1 MRKKKY
7 LIIYHKE
14 DADGLVSAAIIYN
27 YILYKLHNGNKDE
40 VEIETLGTTYTE
52 LTAMINQYGAA
63 NKVMVVD
70 MLRIMYDGIFMT
82 DISFN
87 ESEVMKLLYN
97 KFKDSFVWIDHHFP
111 IIQSSIDE
119 GFDTIPGKRDKR
131 TSAIGLSY
139 IYCYGDDMFKTL
151 EEQLKEIP
159 VLFKQLAGYDS
170 FNWEYHGC
178 TFEECYNV
186 NKGFEYLTK
195 LDLNVIIEKVKYIL
209 SLNNKD
215 DIDFNNQLYMLKNS
229 YYDKGKEIAEYE
241 YEYWKNIIQTSG
253 DDTFVIDGKY
263 GPERKTL
270 VLVMQ
275 GKTCSTFFKSLIDTD
290 IRNVAVFKRVPNPQN
305 DKTWNVSVYNVRRED
320 DKEFNVGMYLKK
332 RYKLGGG
339 HSGAGGF
346 QLSNAQFNKIFKT
359 HKL

>member
-1 MRKKKY
+1 MNKKKY

-27 YILYKLHNGNKDE
+27 YILEVLHPNSKDA
-40 VEIETLGTTYTE
+40 VQIETIGTNYVQLSNMIKEYGSITE
-52 LTAMINQYGAA
+52 
-63 NKVMVVD
+63 MVET
-70 MLRIMYDGIFMT
+70 LYKIYDCVFMT

-111 IIQSSIDE
+111 IIHTSYKE
-119 GFDTIPGKRDKR
+119 KFDCIPGKRDTR

-139 IYCYGDDMFKTL
+139 IYCYGDDMFKQL
-151 EEQLKEIP
+151 NEQIKELP
-159 VLFKQLAGYDS
+159 VIFKQLAGYDS

-195 LDLNVIIEKVKYIL
+195 LDFDIILIKVKNIL
-209 SLNNKD
+209 SSRDNTSL
-215 DIDFNNQLYMLKNS
+215 LYNIKND
-229 YYDKGKEIAEYE
+229 YYDKGKEMAEYE
-241 YEYWKNIIQTSG
+241 DEYWNNIIKTSG

-263 GPERKTL
+263 GPERKTM

-275 GKTCSTFFKSLIDTD
+275 GKTCSTYFKSLINTD
-290 IRNVAVFKRVPNPQN
+290 IKNVVVFKRVPNPKDN
-305 DKTWNVSVYNVRRED
+305 KVWTASVYNIRRED
-320 DKEFNVGMYLKK
+320 DEEFNVGMYLKK
-332 RYKLGGG
+332 RYKYAGG
-339 HSGAGGF
+339 HRGAGGMS
-346 QLSNAQFNKIFKT
+346 LSNAQFNKIFKT
-359 HKL
+359 HKI

>member
-27 YILYKLHNGNKDE
+27 YILYKLHNGDDDTI
-40 VEIETLGTTYTE
+40 VIDTFGATYNE

-63 NKVMVVD
+63 NKGMIVD
-70 MLRIMYDGIFMT
+70 ILYHQYDCILMT

-111 IIQSSIDE
+111 IIHTSYKE
-119 GFDTIPGKRDKR
+119 KFDCIPGKRDTR

-139 IYCYGDDMFKTL
+139 IYCYGDDMFKQL
-151 EEQLKEIP
+151 DEQIKEIP
-159 VLFKQLAGYDS
+159 VIFRQLAGYDS
-170 FNWEYHGC
+170 FNWEYHNC

-195 LDLNVIIEKVKYIL
+195 LDFDIILIKVKNIL
-209 SLNNKD
+209 SSCDNTSL
-215 DIDFNNQLYMLKNS
+215 LYNIKND
-229 YYDKGKEIAEYE
+229 YYDKGKEISEYE
-241 YEYWKNIIQTSG
+241 DEYWNNIIKTSG
-253 DDTFVIDGKY
+253 DDTFIIDGKY

-270 VLVMQ
+270 VLVIQ
-275 GKTCSTFFKSLIDTD
+275 GKTCSTYFKSLINTD
-290 IRNVAVFKRVPNPQN
+290 IRNVVIFKRVPNPKDN
-305 DKTWNVSVYNVRRED
+305 KVWNASVYNVRRED
-320 DKEFNVGMYLKK
+320 DEEFNVGMYLKK
-332 RYKLGGG
+332 RYKYAGG
-339 HSGAGGF
+339 HRGAGGMS
-346 QLSNAQFNKIFKT
+346 LSNAQFNKIFKT
-359 HKL
+359 RKI

>member
-1 MRKKKY
+1 MRKKRY

-27 YILYKLHNGNKDE
+27 YILYKLHNGDDNTIVID
-40 VEIETLGTTYTE
+40 TFGATYNE

-63 NKVMVVD
+63 NKGMIVD
-70 MLRIMYDGIFMT
+70 ILFHQYDCIFMT

-111 IIQSSIDE
+111 IIHTSYKE
-119 GFDTIPGKRDKR
+119 KFDNIPGKRDTR

-139 IYCYGDDMFKTL
+139 IYCYGDDMFKQL
-151 EEQLKEIP
+151 DEQIKEIP
-159 VLFKQLAGYDS
+159 VIFKQLAGYDS

-195 LDLNVIIEKVKYIL
+195 LDFDIILIKVKNIL
-209 SLNNKD
+209 SSRDNTSL
-215 DIDFNNQLYMLKNS
+215 LYNIKND

-241 YEYWKNIIQTSG
+241 DEYWNNIIKTSG

-275 GKTCSTFFKSLIDTD
+275 GKTCSTYFKSLINTD
-290 IRNVAVFKRVPNPQN
+290 IKNVVVFKRVPNPKDN
-305 DKTWNVSVYNVRRED
+305 KVWTASVYNIKRED
-320 DKEFNVGMYLKK
+320 DEEFNVGMYLKK
-332 RYKLGGG
+332 RYKYAGG
-339 HSGAGGF
+339 HRGCGGF
-346 QLSNAQFNKIFKT
+346 SATNTQFNKIFKT
-359 HKL
+359 HKI

>member
-1 MRKKKY
+1 MRKKRY

-27 YILYKLHNGNKDE
+27 YILYKLHNGDDNTIVID
-40 VEIETLGTTYTE
+40 TFGATYNE

-63 NKVMVVD
+63 NKGMIVD
-70 MLRIMYDGIFMT
+70 ILFHQYDCIFMT

-111 IIQSSIDE
+111 IIHTSYKE
-119 GFDTIPGKRDKR
+119 KFDNIPGKRDTR

-139 IYCYGDDMFKTL
+139 IYCYGDDMFKQL
-151 EEQLKEIP
+151 DEQIKEIP
-159 VLFKQLAGYDS
+159 VIFKQLAGYDS

-195 LDLNVIIEKVKYIL
+195 LDFDIILIKVKNIL
-209 SLNNKD
+209 SSRDNTSL
-215 DIDFNNQLYMLKNS
+215 LYNIKND

-241 YEYWKNIIQTSG
+241 DEYWNNIIKTSG

-275 GKTCSTFFKSLIDTD
+275 GKTCSTYFKSLINTD
-290 IRNVAVFKRVPNPQN
+290 IKNVVVFKRVPNPKDN
-305 DKTWNVSVYNVRRED
+305 KVWTASVYNVRRED
-320 DKEFNVGMYLKK
+320 DEEFNVGMYLKK
-332 RYKLGGG
+332 RYKYAGG
-339 HSGAGGF
+339 HRGCGGF
-346 QLSNAQFNKIFKT
+346 SATNTQFNKIFKT
-359 HKL
+359 HKI

>member
-14 DADGLVSAAIIYN
+14 DADGLVSAAIIFN
-27 YILYKLHNGNKDE
+27 YILYKLHNGDDNTIVID
-40 VEIETLGTTYTE
+40 TFGATYNE

-63 NKVMVVD
+63 NKGMIVD
-70 MLRIMYDGIFMT
+70 ILYHQYDCIFMT

-111 IIQSSIDE
+111 IIHTSYKE
-119 GFDTIPGKRDKR
+119 KFDNIPGKRDTR

-139 IYCYGDDMFKTL
+139 IYCYGDDMFKQL
-151 EEQLKEIP
+151 DEQIKEIP
-159 VLFKQLAGYDS
+159 VIFKQLAGYDS

-195 LDLNVIIEKVKYIL
+195 LDFDIILIKVKNIL
-209 SLNNKD
+209 SSRDNTSL
-215 DIDFNNQLYMLKNS
+215 LYNIKND

-241 YEYWKNIIQTSG
+241 DEHWNNIIKTSG

-275 GKTCSTFFKSLIDTD
+275 GKTCSTYFKSLINTD
-290 IRNVAVFKRVPNPQN
+290 IKNVVVFKRVPNPKDN
-305 DKTWNVSVYNVRRED
+305 KVWTASVYNIRRED
-320 DKEFNVGMYLKK
+320 DEEFNVGMYLKK
-332 RYKLGGG
+332 RYKYAGG
-339 HSGAGGF
+339 HRGCGGF
-346 QLSNAQFNKIFKT
+346 SATNTQFNKIFKT
-359 HKL
+359 HKI

>member
-27 YILYKLHNGNKDE
+27 YILNKLHNGAEDTI
-40 VEIETLGTTYTE
+40 VIDTMGTNYTD
-52 LTAMINQYGAA
+52 LTAMINQYGVA
-63 NKVMVVD
+63 NKGMMVD
-70 MLRIMYDGIFMT
+70 LLYHQYDCIFMT

-111 IIQSSIDE
+111 IIQSSIKE
-119 GFDTIPGKRDKR
+119 GFDAIPGKRDKR

-139 IYCYGDDMFKTL
+139 IYCYGNDMFKTL
-151 EEQLKEIP
+151 EDQLKEIP

-195 LDLNVIIEKVKYIL
+195 LDLNVIIDKVKYIL

-229 YYDKGKEIAEYE
+229 YYDKGKEISEYE
-241 YEYWKNIIQTSG
+241 DEYWKNIIKTSG
-253 DDTFVIDGKY
+253 DDTFTIDGKY
-263 GPERKTL
+263 GQERKTL

-290 IRNVAVFKRVPNPQN
+290 IRNVAVFKRVPNPQS

-320 DKEFNVGMYLKK
+320 DEEFHVGNYLKK

-339 HSGAGGF
+339 HAGASGAS
-346 QLSNAQFNKIFKT
+346 LSNAQFNKIFKT

>member
-27 YILYKLHNGNKDE
+27 YILNKLHNGNKDE

-63 NKVMVVD
+63 NKGMVVD

-111 IIQSSIDE
+111 IIQSSIKE

-139 IYCYGDDMFKTL
+139 IYCYGNDIFKTL

-215 DIDFNNQLYMLKNS
+215 DIDFNNQLYILKNS

-241 YEYWKNIIQTSG
+241 DEYWKNIIQTSG
-253 DDTFVIDGKY
+253 DDTFTIDGKY

-305 DKTWNVSVYNVRRED
+305 DKTWNVSVYNIRRED
-320 DKEFNVGMYLKK
+320 DEEFNVGMYLKK
-332 RYKLGGG
+332 RYKYAGG
-339 HSGAGGF
+339 HRGAGGMS
-346 QLSNAQFNKIFKT
+346 LTNAQFNKIFKT

>member
-27 YILYKLHNGNKDE
+27 YILYKLYNGNKDE

-52 LTAMINQYGAA
+52 LTAMINQYGAP
-63 NKVMVVD
+63 NKGMVVD

-111 IIQSSIDE
+111 IIQSSIEE
-119 GFDTIPGKRDKR
+119 GFDIIPGKRDKR

-241 YEYWKNIIQTSG
+241 DEYWKNIIQTSG
-253 DDTFVIDGKY
+253 DDTFIIDGKY

-332 RYKLGGG
+332 RYKFGGG
-339 HSGAGGF
+339 HSGAGGMS
-346 QLSNAQFNKIFKT
+346 LSNAQFNKIFKT
-359 HKL
+359 HKI

>member
-1 MRKKKY
+1 MRKKRY

-27 YILYKLHNGNKDE
+27 YILYKLHNGDDNTIVID
-40 VEIETLGTTYTE
+40 TFGATYNE

-63 NKVMVVD
+63 NKGMIVD
-70 MLRIMYDGIFMT
+70 ILFHQYDCIFMT

-111 IIQSSIDE
+111 IIHTSYKE
-119 GFDTIPGKRDKR
+119 KFDNIPGKRDTR

-139 IYCYGDDMFKTL
+139 IYCYGDDMFKQL
-151 EEQLKEIP
+151 DEQIKEIP
-159 VLFKQLAGYDS
+159 VIFKQLAGYDS

-195 LDLNVIIEKVKYIL
+195 LDFDIILIKVKNIL
-209 SLNNKD
+209 SSRDNTSL
-215 DIDFNNQLYMLKNS
+215 LYNIKND

-241 YEYWKNIIQTSG
+241 DEYWNNIIKTSG

-275 GKTCSTFFKSLIDTD
+275 GKTCSTYFKSLINTD
-290 IRNVAVFKRVPNPQN
+290 IKNVVVFKRVPNPKDN
-305 DKTWNVSVYNVRRED
+305 KVWTASVYNIRRED
-320 DKEFNVGMYLKK
+320 DEEFNVGMYLKK
-332 RYKLGGG
+332 RYKYAGG
-339 HSGAGGF
+339 HRGCGGF
-346 QLSNAQFNKIFKT
+346 SATNTQFNKIFKT
-359 HKL
+359 HKI

>member
-1 MRKKKY
+1 MRKKRY

-27 YILYKLHNGNKDE
+27 YILYKLHNGDDNTIVID
-40 VEIETLGTTYTE
+40 TFGATYNE

-63 NKVMVVD
+63 NKGMIVD
-70 MLRIMYDGIFMT
+70 ILYHQYDCIFMT

-111 IIQSSIDE
+111 VIHTSYKE
-119 GFDTIPGKRDKR
+119 KFDNIPGKRDTR

-139 IYCYGDDMFKTL
+139 IYCYGDDMFKQL
-151 EEQLKEIP
+151 DEQIKEIP
-159 VLFKQLAGYDS
+159 VIFKQLAGYDS
-170 FNWEYHGC
+170 FNCEYHGC

-195 LDLNVIIEKVKYIL
+195 LDFDIILIKVKNIL
-209 SLNNKD
+209 SSRDNISL
-215 DIDFNNQLYMLKNS
+215 LYNIKND

-241 YEYWKNIIQTSG
+241 DEYWNNIIKISG

-275 GKTCSTFFKSLIDTD
+275 GKTCSTYFKSLINTD
-290 IRNVAVFKRVPNPQN
+290 IKNVVVFKRVPNPKDN
-305 DKTWNVSVYNVRRED
+305 KVWTASVYNIRRED
-320 DKEFNVGMYLKK
+320 DEEFNVGMYLKK
-332 RYKLGGG
+332 RYKYAGG
-339 HSGAGGF
+339 HRGCGGF
-346 QLSNAQFNKIFKT
+346 SATNTQFNKIFKT
-359 HKL
+359 HKI

>member
-1 MRKKKY
+1 MRKKRY

-27 YILYKLHNGNKDE
+27 YILYKLHNGDDNTIVID
-40 VEIETLGTTYTE
+40 TFGATYNE

-63 NKVMVVD
+63 NKGMIVD
-70 MLRIMYDGIFMT
+70 ILFHQYDCIFMT

-111 IIQSSIDE
+111 IIHTSYKE
-119 GFDTIPGKRDKR
+119 KFDNIPGKRDTR

-139 IYCYGDDMFKTL
+139 IYCYGDDMFKQL
-151 EEQLKEIP
+151 DEQIKEIP
-159 VLFKQLAGYDS
+159 VIFKQLAGYDS

-195 LDLNVIIEKVKYIL
+195 LDFDIILIKVKNIL
-209 SLNNKD
+209 SSRDNTSL
-215 DIDFNNQLYMLKNS
+215 LYNIKND

-241 YEYWKNIIQTSG
+241 DEYWNNIIKTSG

-275 GKTCSTFFKSLIDTD
+275 GKTCSTYFKSLINTD
-290 IRNVAVFKRVPNPQN
+290 IKNVVVFKRVPNPKDN
-305 DKTWNVSVYNVRRED
+305 KVWTASVYNIRRED
-320 DKEFNVGMYLKK
+320 DEEFNVGMYLKK
-332 RYKLGGG
+332 RYKYAGG
-339 HSGAGGF
+339 HRGCGGF
-346 QLSNAQFNKIFKT
+346 STTNTQFNKIFKT
-359 HKL
+359 HKI

>member
-1 MRKKKY
+1 MRKAKY

-27 YILYKLHNGNKDE
+27 YILYKLYNGNKDE

-52 LTAMINQYGAA
+52 LTAMINQYGKA
-63 NKVMVVD
+63 NKGMVVD
-70 MLRIMYDGIFMT
+70 MLHIMYDGIFMT

-87 ESEVMKLLYN
+87 ESEVMKLFYN
-97 KFKDSFVWIDHHFP
+97 KFKDSFVWIDHHSP
-111 IIQSSIDE
+111 IIQSSIKE

-139 IYCYGDDMFKTL
+139 IYCYGNDMFKTL

-195 LDLNVIIEKVKYIL
+195 LDFDIILIKVKNIL
-209 SLNNKD
+209 SSRDNISL
-215 DIDFNNQLYMLKNS
+215 LYNIKND

-241 YEYWKNIIQTSG
+241 DEYWNNIIKTSG

-275 GKTCSTFFKSLIDTD
+275 GKTCSTYFKSLINTD
-290 IRNVAVFKRVPNPQN
+290 IKNVVVFKRVPNPKDN
-305 DKTWNVSVYNVRRED
+305 KVWIASVYNIRRED
-320 DKEFNVGMYLKK
+320 DEEFNVGMYLKK
-332 RYKLGGG
+332 RYKYAGG
-339 HSGAGGF
+339 HRGCGGF
-346 QLSNAQFNKIFKT
+346 SATNTQFNKIFKT
-359 HKL
+359 HKI

>member
-1 MRKKKY
+1 MRKKRY

-27 YILYKLHNGNKDE
+27 YILYKLHNGDDNTIVID
-40 VEIETLGTTYTE
+40 TFGATYNE

-63 NKVMVVD
+63 NKGMIVD
-70 MLRIMYDGIFMT
+70 ILFHQYDCIFMT

-111 IIQSSIDE
+111 IIHTSYKE
-119 GFDTIPGKRDKR
+119 KFDNIPGKRDTR

-139 IYCYGDDMFKTL
+139 IYCYGDDMFKQL
-151 EEQLKEIP
+151 DEQIKEIP
-159 VLFKQLAGYDS
+159 VIFKQLAGYDS

-178 TFEECYNV
+178 TFEECYNI

-195 LDLNVIIEKVKYIL
+195 LDFDIILIKVKNIL
-209 SLNNKD
+209 SSRDNTSL
-215 DIDFNNQLYMLKNS
+215 LYNIKND

-241 YEYWKNIIQTSG
+241 DEYWNNIIKTSG

-275 GKTCSTFFKSLIDTD
+275 GKTCSTYFKSLINTD
-290 IRNVAVFKRVPNPQN
+290 IKNVVVFKRVPNPKDN
-305 DKTWNVSVYNVRRED
+305 KVWTASVYNIRRED
-320 DKEFNVGMYLKK
+320 DEEFNVGMYLKK
-332 RYKLGGG
+332 RYKYAGG
-339 HSGAGGF
+339 HRGCGGF
-346 QLSNAQFNKIFKT
+346 SATNTQFNKIFKT
-359 HKL
+359 HKI

>member
-1 MRKKKY
+1 MRKKRY

-27 YILYKLHNGNKDE
+27 YILYKLHNGDDNTIVID
-40 VEIETLGTTYTE
+40 TFGATYNE

-63 NKVMVVD
+63 NKGMIVD
-70 MLRIMYDGIFMT
+70 ILFHQYDCIFMT

-111 IIQSSIDE
+111 IIHTSYKE
-119 GFDTIPGKRDKR
+119 KFDNIPGKRDTR

-139 IYCYGDDMFKTL
+139 IYCYGDDMFKQL
-151 EEQLKEIP
+151 DEQIKEIP
-159 VLFKQLAGYDS
+159 VIFKQLAGYDS

-195 LDLNVIIEKVKYIL
+195 LDFDIILIKVKNIL
-209 SLNNKD
+209 SSRDNISL
-215 DIDFNNQLYMLKNS
+215 LYNIKND

-241 YEYWKNIIQTSG
+241 DEYWNNIIKTSG

-275 GKTCSTFFKSLIDTD
+275 GKTCSTYFKSLINTD
-290 IRNVAVFKRVPNPQN
+290 IKNVVVFKRVPNPKDN
-305 DKTWNVSVYNVRRED
+305 KVWIASVYNIRRED
-320 DKEFNVGMYLKK
+320 DEEFNVGMYLKK
-332 RYKLGGG
+332 RYKYAGG
-339 HSGAGGF
+339 HRGAGGMTM
-346 QLSNAQFNKIFKT
+346 SNAQFNKIFKT
-359 HKL
+359 HKI

>member
-1 MRKKKY
+1 MEKKKY

-27 YILYKLHNGNKDE
+27 YILNKLHKGDKDTAT
-40 VEIETLGTTYTE
+40 IETLGTTYIE
-52 LTAMINQYGAA
+52 LSNMINQYGVS
-63 NKVMVVD
+63 NKGMIVD
-70 MLRIMYDGIFMT
+70 ILYKKYDYIFMT

-97 KFKDSFVWIDHHFP
+97 KFKDSFIWIDHHFP
-111 IIQSSIDE
+111 IIYTSTKE
-119 GFDTIPGKRDKR
+119 GFDTIPGKRDTR

-139 IYCYGDDMFKTL
+139 IYCYGDDMFKQL
-151 EEQLKEIP
+151 EEQINEIP

-170 FNWEYHGC
+170 FNWDFHGC

-195 LDLNVIIEKVKYIL
+195 LDLDIIIEKVKYII

-215 DIDFNNQLYMLKNS
+215 DRTFNNKLYMLKNV

-241 YEYWKNIIQTSG
+241 DEYWNNIIKTSG
-253 DDTFVIDGKY
+253 DDTFTIDGKY

-275 GKTCSTFFKSLIDTD
+275 GKTCSTYFKSLIDTD

-305 DKTWNVSVYNVRRED
+305 DKTWNVSVYNIRRED
-320 DKEFNVGMYLKK
+320 DKEFHVGMYLKK
-332 RYKLGGG
+332 RYKFAGG
-339 HSGAGGF
+339 HSGAAGMSI
-346 QLSNAQFNKIFKT
+346 SNAQFNKIFKT
-359 HKL
+359 HKI

>member
-1 MRKKKY
+1 MRKAKY

-27 YILYKLHNGNKDE
+27 YILYKLHNGAEDTIVIDTMGAN
-40 VEIETLGTTYTE
+40 YTD

-63 NKVMVVD
+63 NKGMIVD
-70 MLRIMYDGIFMT
+70 LLYHQYDCIFMT

-111 IIQSSIDE
+111 IIQSSIKE
-119 GFDTIPGKRDKR
+119 GFDNIPGKRDTR

-139 IYCYGDDMFKTL
+139 IYCYGDDMFRPL
-151 EEQLKEIP
+151 EEQIKEMP
-159 VLFKQLAGYDS
+159 VLFKQLAGFDS
-170 FNWEYHGC
+170 FNWELHGC
-178 TFEECYNV
+178 TFNECYNV

-195 LDLNVIIEKVKYIL
+195 LDLYIIIEKVKDIL
-209 SLNNKD
+209 SSLNNKD
-215 DIDFNNQLYMLKNS
+215 DINF

-241 YEYWKNIIQTSG
+241 DEYWKNIIKTNG

-275 GKTCSTFFKSLIDTD
+275 GKTCSTYFKSLIDTD

-305 DKTWNVSVYNVRRED
+305 DKSWNVSVYNVRRED
-320 DKEFNVGMYLKK
+320 DEEFNVGMYLKK
-332 RYKLGGG
+332 RYKFAGG
-339 HSGAGGF
+339 HAGAAGMSI
-346 QLSNAQFNKIFKT
+346 SNAQFNKIFKK

>member
-1 MRKKKY
+1 MRKKRY

-27 YILYKLHNGNKDE
+27 YILYKLHNGDDNTIVID
-40 VEIETLGTTYTE
+40 TFGATYNE

-63 NKVMVVD
+63 NKGMIVD
-70 MLRIMYDGIFMT
+70 ILFHQYDCIFMT

-111 IIQSSIDE
+111 VIHTSYKE
-119 GFDTIPGKRDKR
+119 KFDNIPGKRDTR

-139 IYCYGDDMFKTL
+139 IYCYGDDMFKQL
-151 EEQLKEIP
+151 DEQIKEIP
-159 VLFKQLAGYDS
+159 VIFKQLAGYDS

-195 LDLNVIIEKVKYIL
+195 LDFDIILIKVKNIL
-209 SLNNKD
+209 SSRDNTSL
-215 DIDFNNQLYMLKNS
+215 LYNIKND

-241 YEYWKNIIQTSG
+241 DEYWNNIIKTSG

-275 GKTCSTFFKSLIDTD
+275 GKTCSTYFKSLINTD
-290 IRNVAVFKRVPNPQN
+290 IKNVVVFKRVPNPKDN
-305 DKTWNVSVYNVRRED
+305 KVWTASVYNIRRED
-320 DKEFNVGMYLKK
+320 DEEFNVGMYLKK
-332 RYKLGGG
+332 RYKYAGG
-339 HSGAGGF
+339 HRGCGGF
-346 QLSNAQFNKIFKT
+346 SATNTQFNKIFKT
-359 HKL
+359 HKI

>member
-1 MRKKKY
+1 MRKKRY

-27 YILYKLHNGNKDE
+27 YILYKLHNGDDNTIVID
-40 VEIETLGTTYTE
+40 TFGATYNE

-63 NKVMVVD
+63 NKGMIVD
-70 MLRIMYDGIFMT
+70 ILFHQYDCIFMT

-111 IIQSSIDE
+111 VIHTSYKE
-119 GFDTIPGKRDKR
+119 KFDNIPGKRDTR

-139 IYCYGDDMFKTL
+139 IYCYGDDMFKQL
-151 EEQLKEIP
+151 DEQIKEIP
-159 VLFKQLAGYDS
+159 VIFKQLAGYDS

-195 LDLNVIIEKVKYIL
+195 LDFDIILIKVKNIL
-209 SLNNKD
+209 SSRDNTSL
-215 DIDFNNQLYMLKNS
+215 LYNIKND

-241 YEYWKNIIQTSG
+241 DEHWNNIIKTSG

-275 GKTCSTFFKSLIDTD
+275 GKTCSTYFKSLINTD
-290 IRNVAVFKRVPNPQN
+290 IKNVVVFKRVPNPKDN
-305 DKTWNVSVYNVRRED
+305 KVWTASVYNIRRED
-320 DKEFNVGMYLKK
+320 DEEFNVGMYLKK
-332 RYKLGGG
+332 RYKYAGG
-339 HSGAGGF
+339 HRGAGGV
-346 QLSNAQFNKIFKT
+346 SISDAQFNKIFKK
-359 HKL
+359 HKI

>member
-27 YILYKLHNGNKDE
+27 YILNKLHNGNKDE

-63 NKVMVVD
+63 NKGMVVD

-111 IIQSSIDE
+111 IILSSIKE

-139 IYCYGDDMFKTL
+139 IYCYGNDIFKTL

-215 DIDFNNQLYMLKNS
+215 DIDFNNQLYILKNS

-241 YEYWKNIIQTSG
+241 DEYWKNIIQTSG
-253 DDTFVIDGKY
+253 DDTFTIDGKY

-305 DKTWNVSVYNVRRED
+305 DKIWNVSVYNVRRED
-320 DKEFNVGMYLKK
+320 DEEFHVGMYLKK
-332 RYKLGGG
+332 RYKFGGG
-339 HSGAGGF
+339 HSGCGGF
-346 QLSNAQFNKIFKT
+346 SATNAQFNKIFKT
-359 HKL
+359 HKI

>member
-63 NKVMVVD
+63 NKGMVVD

-170 FNWEYHGC
+170 SNQEYHGC

-195 LDLNVIIEKVKYIL
+195 LDLNVIIEKVKYVL
-209 SLNNKD
+209 SSCDNTSL
-215 DIDFNNQLYMLKNS
+215 LYNIKND

-241 YEYWKNIIQTSG
+241 DEYWKNIIQTSG
-253 DDTFVIDGKY
+253 DDTFIIDGKY

-290 IRNVAVFKRVPNPQN
+290 IRNIAVFKRVPNPQN

-339 HSGAGGF
+339 HAGCGGF
-346 QLSNAQFNKIFKT
+346 SATNAQFNKIFKT

>member
-1 MRKKKY
+1 MRKKRY

-27 YILYKLHNGNKDE
+27 YILYKLHNGDDNTIVID
-40 VEIETLGTTYTE
+40 TFGATYNE

-63 NKVMVVD
+63 NKGMIVD
-70 MLRIMYDGIFMT
+70 ILFHQYDCIFMT

-111 IIQSSIDE
+111 IIHTSYKE
-119 GFDTIPGKRDKR
+119 KFDNIPGKRDTR

-139 IYCYGDDMFKTL
+139 IYCYGDDMFKQL
-151 EEQLKEIP
+151 DEQIKEIP
-159 VLFKQLAGYDS
+159 VIFKQLAGYDS

-195 LDLNVIIEKVKYIL
+195 LDFDIILIKVKNIL
-209 SLNNKD
+209 SSRDNTSL
-215 DIDFNNQLYMLKNS
+215 LYNIKND

-241 YEYWKNIIQTSG
+241 DEHWNNIIKTSG

-275 GKTCSTFFKSLIDTD
+275 GKTCSTYFKSLINTD
-290 IRNVAVFKRVPNPQN
+290 IKNVVVFKRVSNPKDN
-305 DKTWNVSVYNVRRED
+305 KVWTASVYNIRRED
-320 DKEFNVGMYLKK
+320 DEEFNVGMYLKK
-332 RYKLGGG
+332 RYKYAGG
-339 HSGAGGF
+339 HRGCGGF
-346 QLSNAQFNKIFKT
+346 SATNAQFNKIFKT
-359 HKL
+359 HKI